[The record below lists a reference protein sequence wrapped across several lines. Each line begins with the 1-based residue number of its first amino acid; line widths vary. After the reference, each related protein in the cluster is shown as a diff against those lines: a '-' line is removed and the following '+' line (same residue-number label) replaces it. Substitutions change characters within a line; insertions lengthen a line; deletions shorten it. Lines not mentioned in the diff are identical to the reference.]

1 MSCSDFNRQVAASAM
16 IAFCK
21 KIIRYKTSDYLFF
34 LPFFRG
40 YTVLKGDI
48 PPIPTVGAI
57 NIHTIRDNSA

>member
-1 MSCSDFNRQVAASAM
+1 MSVILFVVRMYVVA
-16 IAFCK
+16 
-21 KIIRYKTSDYLFF
+21 F